1 MESSIPI
8 EIHAQKLSEW
18 LTSRK
23 HCKKDWH
30 SHIQPIRE
38 KINVAIQDMPEN
50 NEIVQLLSGA
60 YINYFYC
67 KRIIEIL
74 RETEADTKNLFGSY
88 GSQRMKDW
96 LEIERLYLK
105 DNVYLAEA
113 CDLLVQNIKY
123 HIPSVKKQIAKLQ
136 SGQIDCDKK
145 IEDYTKSILTC
156 KKDLETMRKQFSIV
170 GENNSFK
177 RTLIGRLY
185 ELQKVY
191 DDVMEHIKNLK
202 KAYTYFSLFVTNIL
216 GSDIN
221 LSMLQYILNS
231 GNTTYYEYLY
241 GEKPSKIEETVLK
254 IEEDYKDTTADEEI
268 DWGDLENP
276 SEDIDYGIS
285 LEESGIE
292 VENLQTD
299 GNIARG
305 NEALTLLDNFQT
317 RNEFMNDILELESF
331 LSMRLL
337 ELSNETNSALSV
349 HSDGDINESKP
360 EIASMLDIIK
370 VVKQKL
376 NDPVVQHLQQI
387 KHSPRYLNKLES
399 MFLQKNS
406 NIEKMINSQIAVTN
420 KKMELAEEYN
430 QLVPKL
436 KLIQQKNKQL
446 ITEIEFDISKKY
458 KNRPVYIIGTSIFGS
473 S

>member
-1 MESSIPI
+1 MESHIPI

-30 SHIQPIRE
+30 SHIQPIRQ
-38 KINVAIQDMPEN
+38 KINEAIQDMPEN
-50 NEIVQLLSGA
+50 NEIVQLLAGT

-96 LEIERLYLK
+96 LEIEKLYLK

-113 CDLLVQNIKY
+113 CDLLVQNIKF
-123 HIPSVKKQIAKLQ
+123 HIPAVKKQIAKLQ
-136 SGQIDCDKK
+136 SEQTDCDKK
-145 IEDYTKSILTC
+145 IEDYTKSIQTS
-156 KKDLETMRKQFSIV
+156 KKDLETLRKQFSIV
-170 GENNSFK
+170 DDNCSFK
-177 RTLIGRLY
+177 RTLIGRLC

-191 DDVMEHIKNLK
+191 DDVIEHVKNLK
-202 KAYTYFSLFVTNIL
+202 KANTYFSLFVANIL
-216 GSDIN
+216 GSDIK
-221 LSMLQYILNS
+221 LTMLQYILNN
-231 GNTTYYEYLY
+231 GNSTYYEYLY
-241 GEKPSKIEETVLK
+241 GEKPSKIEEPVLT
-254 IEEDYKDTTADEEI
+254 IEEDVKDTTDDEEI

-285 LEESGIE
+285 LEESGIV
-292 VENLQTD
+292 VENVQTD
-299 GNIARG
+299 GSIARG
-305 NEALTLLDNFQT
+305 NEALTLLDNFKT
-317 RNEFMNDILELESF
+317 KNEFMNDILELESF

-337 ELSNETNSALSV
+337 ELSNETNSTLSV
-349 HSDGDINESKP
+349 YSSEEINESKP

-399 MFLQKNS
+399 MFLQKIN
-406 NIEKMINSQIAVTN
+406 NIEKMVNSQIAVSN
-420 KKMELAEEYN
+420 KKKELAEEYN
-430 QLVPKL
+430 QLAPKL

-473 S
+473 

>member
-30 SHIQPIRE
+30 SHVQPIRE

-50 NEIVQLLSGA
+50 KEIVQLLSGT

-74 RETEADTKNLFGSY
+74 KETEADTKNLFGSY

-96 LEIERLYLK
+96 LEIEKLYLK
-105 DNVYLAEA
+105 DNIYLAEA

-123 HIPSVKKQIAKLQ
+123 HIPAVKKQITKTQ
-136 SGQIDCDKK
+136 SEQVDCDKK
-145 IEDYTKSILTC
+145 IEDYTKSIQTC

-170 GENNSFK
+170 DDNYNFK
-177 RTLIGRLY
+177 RTLLERLC

-191 DDVMEHIKNLK
+191 EDVMEHIKNLK
-202 KAYTYFSLFVTNIL
+202 KANIYFSSFVTNIL
-216 GSDIN
+216 GSDIT
-221 LSMLQYILNS
+221 LPVLQYILNN

-241 GEKPSKIEETVLK
+241 GEKPSKIEEPIITIDDDV
-254 IEEDYKDTTADEEI
+254 KDTTADEEI
-268 DWGDLENP
+268 DWGDLDSTSN
-276 SEDIDYGIS
+276 DIDYGIS
-285 LEESGIE
+285 LEESGIV
-292 VENLQTD
+292 VENPQLD
-299 GNIARG
+299 GSIARG
-305 NEALTLLDNFQT
+305 NEALSILDNYQT
-317 RNEFMNDILELESF
+317 RNEFINDILELESF

-337 ELSNETNSALSV
+337 ELSIEKNSTLSIQSGNE
-349 HSDGDINESKP
+349 INESKS
-360 EIASMLDIIK
+360 ELASMLDIIK
-370 VVKQKL
+370 IIKQKF
-376 NDPVVQHLQQI
+376 NDPIVQHLQQI
-387 KHSPRYLNKLES
+387 KHSPRYLNKLELA
-399 MFLQKNS
+399 FLQKVN
-406 NIEKMINSQIAVTN
+406 NIEKMINSQIAVIE
-420 KKMELAEEYN
+420 KKKELTVEYD

-458 KNRPVYIIGTSIFGS
+458 KNRPVYIIGTSVFGS
-473 S
+473 